1 MELLSNCVFMG
12 SFEVFHY
19 WLLIN
24 VLTVLIIALL
34 SVFSFKNILTRFG
47 LLRSSRRE
55 FYECGLKPQVQRPS
69 RLTIQF
75 ILVCIF
81 FIVYDIELVFSYPLI
96 SGTSN
101 HNLLDAF
108 IFGFLYG
115 TFIMSLVYDI
125 ERFLTK

>member
-1 MELLSNCVFMG
+1 MG

-24 VLTVLIIALL
+24 TLVVIIIAIL
-34 SVFSFKNILTRFG
+34 SVFSFKNTLVRFG

-55 FYECGLKPQVQRPS
+55 FYECGLKPQVQRPP

-75 ILVCIF
+75 ILVCVF
-81 FIVYDIELVFSYPLI
+81 FIVYDIELIFSYPLV
-96 SGTSN
+96 SYLAN
-101 HNLLDAF
+101 HSLLESF

-115 TFIMSLVYDI
+115 TFVMSLVYDI
-125 ERFLTK
+125 DRLLTKWRI